1 MGDISTGELCN
12 GRYKGVNF
20 LATMA
25 VLCTRRGVGGG
36 VDGLQS
42 NFSSIIFFPTT
53 RTQTADGPL
62 STRQRG
68 RCCFDYGSSGPC
80 PSIPLRSRP
89 RLPAQ
94 RQQTRFPPP
103 HPYSPPAFPTLILK
117 LTLSIRIAPQTN
129 AGKKADR
136 AIIAFRTQI
145 VAFAKNGWV
154 AVRPPL
160 KRPVFRATTTVPTM
174 WIDNAK
180 HRVTIGFT
188 KIVIVTSKKMPLDQ
202 SQTNTHCFPKQAP

>member
-1 MGDISTGELCN
+1 MYYKIHSVDVGPLLGIVANVDSGDVTILFHNTNEFKFSVCSSIAAPPVALFTYNRSEQQVPLRLLSASTSMVGSCHVDFSLRSLLLMFVFVGLILRDWVVGDISTGELCN

-68 RCCFDYGSSGPC
+68 RWCFYY
-80 PSIPLRSRP
+80 L
-89 RLPAQ
+89 
-94 RQQTRFPPP
+94 
-103 HPYSPPAFPTLILK
+103 
-117 LTLSIRIAPQTN
+117 
-129 AGKKADR
+129 
-136 AIIAFRTQI
+136 
-145 VAFAKNGWV
+145 W
-154 AVRPPL
+154 
-160 KRPVFRATTTVPTM
+160 
-174 WIDNAK
+174 
-180 HRVTIGFT
+180 
-188 KIVIVTSKKMPLDQ
+188 
-202 SQTNTHCFPKQAP
+202 

>member
-1 MGDISTGELCN
+1 MLGPLAVGIVANVDSGDVTILFHNTNEFKFSVCSSIAAPPVALFTYNRSEQQVPLRLLSASTSMVGSCHVDFSLIVVLMFIFVGLILGDWVVGDIATGELCN

-68 RCCFDYGSSGPC
+68 RWCFYY
-80 PSIPLRSRP
+80 L
-89 RLPAQ
+89 
-94 RQQTRFPPP
+94 
-103 HPYSPPAFPTLILK
+103 
-117 LTLSIRIAPQTN
+117 
-129 AGKKADR
+129 
-136 AIIAFRTQI
+136 
-145 VAFAKNGWV
+145 W
-154 AVRPPL
+154 
-160 KRPVFRATTTVPTM
+160 
-174 WIDNAK
+174 
-180 HRVTIGFT
+180 
-188 KIVIVTSKKMPLDQ
+188 
-202 SQTNTHCFPKQAP
+202 